1 MDLVPDLTADGLA
14 DRLQQEVGE
23 RLAFY
28 DAIAPIVD
36 AESLDR
42 SVIYAMS
49 RYGKGDG
56 QDYLN
61 VPLSK
66 SEYLAFIEAVLAAD
80 RVQAHEFEDLK
91 YFEGCLPV
99 EVMAQRGLETLRYGP
114 MKPVGLPDPR
124 TGRDPYAVIQLRAE
138 NQAGT
143 SFNMVGF
150 QTRLKWGDQRRI
162 FQSLPGMSDV
172 FFDLVWF
179 IAILMWTHLDVWMTA

>member
-1 MDLVPDLTADGLA
+1 ML
-14 DRLQQEVGE
+14 
-23 RLAFY
+23 
-28 DAIAPIVD
+28 
-36 AESLDR
+36 SLDR

-162 FQSLPGMSDV
+162 FQSLPGMSDARFLRLGV
-172 FFDLVWF
+172 VHRNTYVDSPRC
-179 IAILMWTHLDVWMTA
+179 LDDRMA